1 MQVTA
6 DRWLFFHRVIRIRML
21 WCGLNMLRF
30 VGVRVVL
37 LLGQIAGFLRC
48 DYNFGGM
55 MTKVSDRVVDIT
67 GFAGGFP

>member
-1 MQVTA
+1 
-6 DRWLFFHRVIRIRML
+6 ML
-21 WCGLNMLRF
+21 WCGLNTLRF

-37 LLGQIAGFLRC
+37 LLGQIAGFFRC

-67 GFAGGFP
+67 GFAGGFA